1 MKLFILD
8 KLQWIDS
15 QLIYHALAYMNIE
28 SLVLHSSTG
37 KYICIGLHQ
46 NPNDEID
53 LKYCKENNI
62 GIFRREIGGGTVLL
76 DKNQIFYHLIINRN
90 NPEVPRIPQNFFKK
104 FLQPV
109 IHTYHDIGISAEYQ
123 PLCDLIVNEK
133 KISGNGG
140 GEVGECKILGGSILF
155 DFDYNT
161 MANALQLTEI
171 LRKRYLELMKD
182 NLTTLKQELGDNVP
196 PKKKIYKILSSNFIK
211 ILGPMKKERLDKK
224 INTKMIELNKYYTS
238 KSWLYQKGEKP
249 TGREIK
255 IREGVLLFYKELNL
269 SNWVQKII
277 CEIKENKIK
286 NVLFLNSSPLFSE
299 NQQNL
304 MNELEGL
311 EYNRNMVNNKIMSIF
326 KKEN

>member
-1 MKLFILD
+1 M
-8 KLQWIDS
+8 
-15 QLIYHALAYMNIE
+15 
-28 SLVLHSSTG
+28 
-37 KYICIGLHQ
+37 
-46 NPNDEID
+46 
-53 LKYCKENNI
+53 
-62 GIFRREIGGGTVLL
+62 
-76 DKNQIFYHLIINRN
+76 
-90 NPEVPRIPQNFFKK
+90 
-104 FLQPV
+104 
-109 IHTYHDIGISAEYQ
+109 
-123 PLCDLIVNEK
+123 CDLIVNEK

-182 NLTTLKQELGDNVP
+182 NLTTLKQELGNNVP